1 LGPHKKLTAD
11 NSAALG
17 ARREAA
23 ATSKKKQHCGIVVPA
38 P

>member
-1 LGPHKKLTAD
+1 MAAGKLTAD

-17 ARREAA
+17 ACRDAA
-23 ATSKKKQHCGIVVPA
+23 AKTKREPHCGIVVLA